1 MLSMDM
7 SFVEDFIISVVISS
21 VVGAAWLFM
30 DPSFY
35 ALYSKSKKHNK
46 DIKTTQRIIN
56 YLRENSNEKLV
67 IFNTFRDFRLIF
79 SLNCLLLCA
88 YLFLLFVSP
97 PLLPKVFWLFI
108 FSIIY
113 MLPSFYIYV
122 KFQPHRD
129 FYKYSKA
136 IIRNFVDPLVR
147 LIVVFLIF
155 VLVYVIVSDMRGKT
169 GIDIL
174 NFVSSI
180 LNFETVSG
188 ANLSNQ
194 LSLAGICFTFAVGG
208 TVIFSIGEFYKK
220 QIKSLQH
227 KKSAFEDWFEGYE
240 KSVSLNPDLLSIS
253 VSDFNNFNKW
263 VEDLKN
269 KMDINNPII
278 FIENKWLQ
286 ITIGFYLLGLWCLCP
301 FTNTHLEVVFYLIAG
316 LSIWFFMPL
325 YHIINYYLEGVNTSY
340 PISFAK

>member
-7 SFVEDFIISVVISS
+7 SFVEDFITSVVISS
-21 VVGAAWLFM
+21 VLGARLFM
-30 DPSFY
+30 DTSFFS
-35 ALYSKSKKHNK
+35 LNLKLKKRNK

-56 YLRENSNEKLV
+56 YLRENSNEKLA
-67 IFNTFRDFRLIF
+67 IYNIFRDFLF
-79 SLNCLLLCA
+79 LVNCLCLCA
-88 YLFLLFVSP
+88 YLFFFVLSP
-97 PLLPKVFWLFI
+97 IVSKVFWLLF

-113 MLPSFYIYV
+113 MLPPFYIYV
-122 KFQPHRD
+122 KFQPRRD
-129 FYKYSKA
+129 FYKYSKT

-147 LIVVFLIF
+147 LIFVFLIF
-155 VLVYVIVSDMRGKT
+155 VLVYVIVSDMKYKT
-169 GIDIL
+169 GIDIS

-220 QIKSLQH
+220 QRESLQG
-227 KKSAFEDWFEGYE
+227 KKSAFEDWFEKNE
-240 KSVSLNPDLLSIS
+240 ERILLIFPLSSIS
-253 VSDFNNFNKW
+253 VSDLNNFNEK

-286 ITIGFYLLGLWCLCP
+286 ISIGFYLLGVWCLCP
-301 FTNTHLEVVFYLIAG
+301 FTNTNLEVVFCPIVV
-316 LSIWFFMPL
+316 LSIWFFKPL
-325 YHIINYYLEGVNTSY
+325 YHIINYYLSD
-340 PISFAK
+340 I

>member
-67 IFNTFRDFRLIF
+67 IFNIFRDHRLEIFLLNFLGIFTYLFGFLIF
-79 SLNCLLLCA
+79 PSLILSIIFC
-88 YLFLLFVSP
+88 
-97 PLLPKVFWLFI
+97 LFI

-113 MLPSFYIYV
+113 MILPFYIYD
-122 KFQPHRD
+122 KFQPRRD
-129 FYKYSKA
+129 LCKYSKA
-136 IIRNFVDPLVR
+136 LTRNFINSFLR
-147 LIVVFLIF
+147 LFTVLLIF

-325 YHIINYYLEGVNTSY
+325 YHIINYYLND
-340 PISFAK
+340 I